1 MNLKNLLPLFLI
13 AVLAACDNPPVP
25 ITPSYALS
33 APTLQPSAEFFPEVQ
48 TSIPTAQRLM
58 GQNNPTAA
66 SMPSG
71 GEMPPLAVGTSE
83 VGSLRQAV
91 QVTAGDG
98 TQMNGDLYMAL
109 SDVPAPGV
117 LMLAPDRTAWGDL
130 PLRLQAT
137 GFTVMTMDLRPNA
150 VIGDVDAMLRALT
163 QMELIDAGH
172 MGVIGAE
179 AGADL
184 GLVACAQ
191 GSPCDVLVML
201 SPAQETAVTGAILQ
215 YNPRPLFM
223 TAGED
228 DAAFAITELL
238 RASVRGTLAYEPIP
252 GSARGTALLQ
262 ADPSLGDDII
272 EWLAVQLSA
281 A

>member
-1 MNLKNLLPLFLI
+1 MNLKYLIFLLLF
-13 AVLAACDNPPVP
+13 VTLAACDNPPVP

-33 APTLQPSAEFFPEVQ
+33 GPTLEPSAEFFPVVQ
-48 TSIPTAQRLM
+48 TSVPTQQRLI

-66 SMPSG
+66 SLPSG

-83 VGSLRQAV
+83 IGNPRQAV

-98 TQMNGDLYMAL
+98 TQMNGDLYMAF
-109 SDVPAPGV
+109 SETPAPGL
-117 LMLAPDRTAWGDL
+117 LMLAPDRTAWVDL
-130 PLRLQAT
+130 PLRLQAA
-137 GFTVMTMDLRPNA
+137 GFTVMAMDLRPNA
-150 VIGDVDAMLRALT
+150 VVGDVDAMLRALT
-163 QMELIDAGH
+163 QMETVDAGH

-184 GLVACAQ
+184 ALVACAQ
-191 GSPCDVLVML
+191 GSPCDALVML
-201 SPAQETAVTGAILQ
+201 SPAQETTVTGAVLQ

-223 TAGED
+223 SAGED

-238 RASVRGTLAYEPIP
+238 RASVRGSLSYEPIP

-262 ADPSLGDDII
+262 SDPSLGETII
-272 EWLAVQLSA
+272 DWLVVELRGG
-281 A
+281 